1 VVLHLLA
8 VKLAVLLGTVTI
20 GPTGPLCSDPAA
32 CDRPASD
39 VKLTFTRLGHSYS
52 TRTTDAGTY
61 RIKLKPG
68 IYVVRADTGIVITPK
83 RINVRRPT
91 TRLNLAIDPGGR

>member
-1 VVLHLLA
+1 VATLLA
-8 VKLAVLLGTVTI
+8 VKLAVLFGAVTI
-20 GPTGPLCSDPAA
+20 GPTGPLCSNPSA
-32 CDRPASD
+32 CDRPASN

-52 TRTTDAGTY
+52 TRTTDAGKY

-68 IYVVRADTGIVITPK
+68 IYVVRADTGIVIQPK

-91 TRLNLAIDPGGR
+91 TKLNLAIDPGGR